1 MNTNLL
7 KFLVVALVSLLAL
20 GALGLGV
27 AFAQTPTPNNPFTPG
42 GMMGGVF
49 GQQGSAGWMSS
60 MHNWITTTGGMHT
73 LVWDSLAETLG
84 LTTDEL
90 NAELNGGKTL
100 AALAEEKGL
109 DRAALVAELESAHQ
123 AGLAQAVA
131 DGALTQEQA
140 DAMLSQMAGRYEW
153 MLDNMG
159 AGAGYGMMGWRGGMM
174 GRFYG
179 QQGSNGQFPPGGC
192 HGGFGQPASQNKS

>member
-1 MNTNLL
+1 MNTNVL

-27 AFAQTPTPNNPFTPG
+27 AFAQTPTPNNPFSPG
-42 GMMGGVF
+42 GMMGGAWR
-49 GQQGSAGWMSS
+49 QQGGSNWMGA
-60 MHNWITTTGGMHT
+60 MHNGMTSTGGMHT
-73 LVWDSLAETLG
+73 LVWDTMAEAFG

-90 NAELNGGKTL
+90 NAEFKSGKTL

-109 DRAALVAELESAHQ
+109 DRADLVAELESAHQ

-131 DGALTQEQA
+131 DGVLTQEQA

-159 AGAGYGMMGWRGGMM
+159 AGAGYGMMGGRGGMM
-174 GRFYG
+174 GGFYG
-179 QQGSNGQFPPGGC
+179 RHGSGGQFAPGGC
-192 HGGFGQPASQNKS
+192 HGNFAPPSSQNTP